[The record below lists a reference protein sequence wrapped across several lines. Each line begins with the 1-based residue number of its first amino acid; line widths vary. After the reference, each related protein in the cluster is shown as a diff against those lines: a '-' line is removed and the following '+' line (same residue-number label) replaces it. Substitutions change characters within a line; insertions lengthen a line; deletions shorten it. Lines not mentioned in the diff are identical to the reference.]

1 MTAGLFYKDIENTIY
16 PRVVANEVVGGI
28 LFSDLETYANAAE
41 SEIIG
46 IELNLFTELDT
57 YLPMDGFF
65 IAANATISDGESDFA
80 PGGDNEGSYTIPF
93 RKLSEQNAN
102 LSFGYDKGKIDARL
116 AVNYRSSYLDYL
128 GDEGEELFNDDFGY
142 GFMRFTD
149 DYYSVDL
156 TARYKYT
163 DRLSL
168 RFEGKNLGNQPEFY
182 YWNSADRLSQYDEY
196 GYSYSLGF
204 RYTY

>member
-1 MTAGLFYKDIENTIY
+1 MDN
-16 PRVVANEVVGGI
+16 
-28 LFSDLETYANAAE
+28 
-41 SEIIG
+41 
-46 IELNLFTELDT
+46 
-57 YLPMDGFF
+57 YLPIDGFF

-80 PGGDNEGSYTIPF
+80 PGGDNEGSYTRPF

>member
-1 MTAGLFYKDIENTIY
+1 MSILVTGSAGFIGFHLAK
-16 PRVVANEVVGGI
+16 RLLNEGYDV
-28 LFSDLETYANAAE
+28 
-41 SEIIG
+41 IG
-46 IELNLFTELDT
+46 IDNLN
-57 YLPMDGFF
+57 
-65 IAANATISDGESDFA
+65 
-80 PGGDNEGSYTIPF
+80 
-93 RKLSEQNAN
+93 
-102 LSFGYDKGKIDARL
+102 
-116 AVNYRSSYLDYL
+116 
-128 GDEGEELFNDDFGY
+128 
-142 GFMRFTD
+142 